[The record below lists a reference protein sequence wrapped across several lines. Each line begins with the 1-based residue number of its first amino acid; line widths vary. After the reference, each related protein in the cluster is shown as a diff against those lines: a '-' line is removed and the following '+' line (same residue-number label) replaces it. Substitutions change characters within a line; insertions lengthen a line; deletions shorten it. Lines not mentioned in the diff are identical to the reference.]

1 MSEESIEVKVA
12 VMDNRLSRLEGAAA
26 KMEEAITL
34 MARVSER
41 QESNLERLAKLI
53 ERVDK
58 HEEMIDS
65 LLDSKAWIK
74 GVLAVV
80 TLLGT
85 AIGGTVAIVLEVY
98 LNSGGS

>member
-1 MSEESIEVKVA
+1 MSEESIEVRVA
-12 VMDNRLSRLEGAAA
+12 VMDNRLSRLEGAAS

-41 QESNLERLAKLI
+41 QESNLERLTKLI

-65 LLDSKAWIK
+65 LLVSKAWIR

-85 AIGGTVAIVLEVY
+85 AIGGTVVVVLEVY
-98 LNSGGS
+98 LNSGVP

>member
-12 VMDNRLSRLEGAAA
+12 VMDNRLLRLEGAAN

-41 QESNLERLAKLI
+41 QESNLERLTQLI
-53 ERVDK
+53 DRVDK
-58 HEEMIDS
+58 HEDAIES
-65 LLDSKAWIK
+65 LLVSKAWLK
-74 GVLAVV
+74 GVLVV
-80 TLLGT
+80 VSLLGT
-85 AIGGTVAIVLEVY
+85 CVGGTVAVVLEVF

>member
-12 VMDNRLSRLEGAAA
+12 VMDNRLLRLEGAAN

-41 QESNLERLAKLI
+41 QESNLERLTQLI
-53 ERVDK
+53 DRVDK
-58 HEEMIDS
+58 HEDAIES
-65 LLDSKAWIK
+65 LLVSKAWLK
-74 GVLAVV
+74 GVLVV
-80 TLLGT
+80 VSLLGT
-85 AIGGTVAIVLEVY
+85 TVGGTAVVVLEVF